1 MPDYKNFTAED
12 YLADASFVNY
22 LLQQNEADVQLWN
35 SRKAAGLL
43 QEQEYQRAIDLF
55 AALREQHKAI
65 HVNKEEEQEKLRQ
78 MIAGQQEAGRAN
90 VKVISLSRKKQPFPR
105 YAWPAAAAVLI
116 LVAAG
121 WYLFQSAANRPTPVK
136 DFIAFAVTKQDIRK
150 ATLPDGSTVIL
161 NGNSS
166 ISITPGFNNKKREV
180 LLNGTAFFQVAKDP
194 KKPFTVISGRVSTTA
209 LGTSF
214 YIHQSSNKAPTTVSL
229 LTGKV
234 RVEVEGQP
242 AVQLVPYEKSIYHA
256 GQELVK
262 TTFDN
267 DALVNWTKGM
277 VIFKKANWEQVKNVI
292 EEYFD
297 KKLVIENYKKD
308 ISFTGEFKA
317 DQLESILSSLE
328 FTYDLKYTIK
338 NQTVNI
344 AF

>member
-12 YLADASFVNY
+12 YLADGSFVNY

-35 SRKAAGLL
+35 SRKAAGQL

-55 AALREQHKAI
+55 AVLREQHKTI

-78 MIAGQQEAGRAN
+78 MIAGQHEADRATI
-90 VKVISLSRKKQPFPR
+90 KVISLSRKKQPFLR

-116 LVAAG
+116 LIAAG
-121 WYLFQSAANRPTPVK
+121 WYLLESAANKPTPVK
-136 DFIAFAVTKQDIRK
+136 DFIAFAITKQDIRK
-150 ATLPDGSTVIL
+150 ITLPDGSTVIL

-194 KKPFTVISGRVSTTA
+194 NKPFTVISGRVSTTA

-234 RVEVEGQP
+234 RVQVEGQP

-297 KKLVIENYKKD
+297 KKLVIDNYKKD

-328 FTYDLKYTIK
+328 FTYDLKYTIQ

>member
-1 MPDYKNFTAED
+1 MSDYKNFTAED
-12 YLADASFVNY
+12 LLANESFVNY
-22 LLQQNEADVQLWN
+22 LLQQNEADIQLWN

-43 QEQEYQRAIDLF
+43 QEQEYQRAIQLF
-55 AALREQHKAI
+55 AALRTQHTTVHI
-65 HVNKEEEQEKLRQ
+65 NKEEEQEKLQQ
-78 MIAGQQEAGRAN
+78 MIAGQQEADRAT
-90 VKVISLSRKKQPFPR
+90 VKIISVNRKKQPFLR

-116 LVAAG
+116 LVAAS
-121 WYLFQSAANRPTPVK
+121 WYLFQSAGNKPTPEK
-136 DFIAFAVTKQDIRK
+136 DFVAFAVTKQDIRK
-150 ATLPDGSTVIL
+150 VTLPDGSAVIL

-180 LLNGTAFFQVAKDP
+180 LLNGTAFFQVAKNPD
-194 KKPFTVISGRVSTTA
+194 KPFIVISGRVSTTA

-214 YIHQSSNKAPTTVSL
+214 YIHQSSNEAPTTVSL

-242 AVQLVPYEKSIYHA
+242 AVHLVPYEKGIYHSE
-256 GQELVK
+256 QELVK
-262 TTFDN
+262 TTFDK

-277 VIFKKANWEQVKNVI
+277 VLFKNANWEQVKNVI

-297 KKLVIENYKKD
+297 KKLVIGTYKKD

-328 FTYDLKYTIK
+328 FTYDLKYTIQ

>member
-1 MPDYKNFTAED
+1 MSDYKNFTAED
-12 YLADASFVNY
+12 YLADESFVNY
-22 LLQQNEADVQLWN
+22 LLQQNEADIELWK

-43 QEQEYQRAIDLF
+43 QEQEYQRAINLF
-55 AALREQHKAI
+55 TALREEYKTI
-65 HVNKEEEQEKLRQ
+65 HINKEEELEKLRR
-78 MIAGQQEAGRAN
+78 MIAGQQDAAHT
-90 VKVISLSRKKQPFPR
+90 LSKIIPVSRRRHAFLR

-121 WYLFQSAANRPTPVK
+121 WYLFQSAANKPTPVK
-136 DFIAFAVTKQDIRK
+136 DFIAFAVTQQDIRK
-150 ATLPDGSTVIL
+150 VTLPDGSTVIL

-166 ISITPGFNNKKREV
+166 ISITPGFNDKKREV

-194 KKPFTVISGRVSTTA
+194 NKPFTVISGRVNTTA

-234 RVEVEGQP
+234 RVQVEGQP
-242 AVQLVPYEKSIYHA
+242 PVQLVPYEKSIYHPE
-256 GQELVK
+256 QELVK

-277 VIFKKANWEQVKNVI
+277 VIFRKANWEQVKNVI

-328 FTYDLKYTIK
+328 FTYDLKYTIQ